1 MARMKRMTPAARSA
15 RREARAANPKALRPM
30 IGGELASTQQLEE
43 MMDAPSVELEHG
55 DPSGE
60 VTSNDAES
68 GDEPS
73 DDVSQQSSDD
83 SAAEREGEIVK
94 LAAFAL
100 GSGGR
105 ARWCGQ
111 LACGVKLDLT
121 GTWVRENF
129 RAAFI
134 ERVRA
139 AAGEFLA
146 VPIGRAQERPAPCL
160 ASDRG
165 DGPEALVPQGTT
177 VILGGSCPAIAYQ
190 QGAADYCVAYGAAS
204 AVLHAGD
211 HTTAAAIA
219 GVAATALQ
227 SGDALGFVR
236 DFVLNSVDGWA
247 CRRLKNYDP
256 LIASIDTPVILQV
269 APHCEL

>member
-1 MARMKRMTPAARSA
+1 M
-15 RREARAANPKALRPM
+15 
-30 IGGELASTQQLEE
+30 
-43 MMDAPSVELEHG
+43 
-55 DPSGE
+55 
-60 VTSNDAES
+60 
-68 GDEPS
+68 
-73 DDVSQQSSDD
+73 SQQSSDD

-165 DGPEALVPQGTT
+165 DGPEALAPQGTT
-177 VILGGSCPAIAYQ
+177 VNPGVVCPTIAYQ
-190 QGAADYCVAYGAAS
+190 QGAADHRVAFGAAS

-211 HTTAAAIA
+211 HTIATAIA
-219 GVAATALQ
+219 GV
-227 SGDALGFVR
+227 GDALGFVR
-236 DFVLNSVDGWA
+236 G
-247 CRRLKNYDP
+247 
-256 LIASIDTPVILQV
+256 
-269 APHCEL
+269 